1 MHKEF
6 TKHDLIRYIY
16 DEMSSHEAQQMVK
29 ALDANWALKEQYITL
44 LESVEILDTCQLHT
58 PSNTSIDIIMNYS
71 RSSRQKQTPELET
84 LL

>member
-16 DEMSSHEAQQMVK
+16 DEMSSHEAQQMV
-29 ALDANWALKEQYITL
+29 KEQYITL

-71 RSSRQKQTPELET
+71 RSNRQTQTPELET
-84 LL
+84 LP